1 VRLQRRY
8 VFDQTRMAP
17 QVLLIL
23 SGKGGVGKSSV
34 TTQLALTLTLRGK
47 NVGVLDL
54 DLTGPNLPRFFGIEA
69 EKVTQSAEG
78 LVPVTVHTQHI
89 VDSHN
94 IGALYVMSLGFILKE
109 RSTAV
114 IWRGPKKTAMVRQF
128 LTQTDWPSD
137 LDYLLVDT
145 PPGTSD
151 EHIALVETLL
161 ASTTA
166 PPGADKT
173 AGELAGAIVV
183 TTPQAVAVSDVRKE
197 LNFCRK
203 TNTRVVGVVENMAGY
218 ICPHCAECT
227 NIFSKGGGE
236 VMAAEFEVPFLG
248 RVPLDPMF
256 GVLIEEG
263 TRPVYPEGTKG
274 MIAGAGGQADLLHGD
289 GLVEKYTSCELRG
302 IFDKMVGTILQSIV

>member
-1 VRLQRRY
+1 
-8 VFDQTRMAP
+8 MAP
-17 QVLLIL
+17 KVLLIL

-34 TTQLALTLTLRGK
+34 TTQTALTLTLRGH

-54 DLTGPNLPRFFGIEA
+54 DLTGPNLPRFFGIETQ
-69 EKVTQSAEG
+69 KVTQSASG
-78 LVPVTVHTQHI
+78 LVPVSVHPRHVSGSQQ
-89 VDSHN
+89 
-94 IGALYVMSLGFILKE
+94 IGALHVMSLGFILDS

-128 LTQTDWPSD
+128 LTQTAWPEG

-151 EHIALVETLL
+151 EHIALLETLL

-166 PPGADKT
+166 APGAEKA

-197 LNFCRK
+197 LTFCRK
-203 TNTRVVGVVENMAGY
+203 TNTRVLGVIENMAGF

-227 NIFSKGGGE
+227 HIFSKGGGE
-236 VMAAEFEVPFLG
+236 IMAGEFEVPFLG
-248 RVPLDPMF
+248 LVPLDPMF
-256 GVLIEEG
+256 GELIEQG
-263 TRPVYPEGTKG
+263 TRPQYPEGTKG
-274 MIAGAGGQADLLHGD
+274 MIAGEGAQSVVLEGS
-289 GLVEKYTSCELRG
+289 GLAEKYTSSELSG
-302 IFDKMVGTILQSIV
+302 VFDRIVGTILTSIS

>member
-1 VRLQRRY
+1 
-8 VFDQTRMAP
+8 MAP

-34 TTQLALTLTLRGK
+34 TTQVALTLTLRGK

-69 EKVTQSAEG
+69 EKVTQSADG
-78 LVPVTVHTQHI
+78 LVPVTVHPRHTVQ
-89 VDSHN
+89 SQS
-94 IGALYVMSLGFILKE
+94 IGALYVMSLGFILNS

-128 LTQTDWPSD
+128 LTQTDWPPG

-151 EHIALVETLL
+151 EHIALLETLL
-161 ASTTA
+161 ASTTG
-166 PPGADKT
+166 PPGAEKA

-183 TTPQAVAVSDVRKE
+183 TTPQAIAVSDVRKE
-197 LNFCRK
+197 LTFCRK
-203 TNTRVVGVVENMAGY
+203 TNTRVLGVVENMAGF

-227 NIFSKGGGE
+227 HIFSKGGGE
-236 VMAAEFEVPFLG
+236 VMAGEFEVPFLG
-248 RVPLDPMF
+248 RVPLDPIF
-256 GVLIEEG
+256 GLLIEEG

-274 MIAGAGGQADLLHGD
+274 MIAGEGEQAAILEGD
-289 GLVEKYTSCELRG
+289 GLVEKYTSSELRG
-302 IFDKMVGTILQSIV
+302 VFDSIVGKILDSIT